1 MACSLSPA
9 PTQRPTTVIMARPMA
24 WPGMQPIPSRLLATA
39 LAAICTVPKA
49 EIMLTTRMRPA
60 WNRLFS
66 KADGMPMPR
75 MRLVMRASSRVVLG
89 TFSA

>member
-1 MACSLSPA
+1 MAC
-9 PTQRPTTVIMARPMA
+9 
-24 WPGMQPIPSRLLATA
+24 PGMQPTPSRLFATA
-39 LAAICTVPKA
+39 LAAICTVPKV

-75 MRLVMRASSRVVLG
+75 MRFAIRPSSRNVLG
-89 TFSA
+89 TVSMWPFW

>member
-1 MACSLSPA
+1 MAC
-9 PTQRPTTVIMARPMA
+9 
-24 WPGMQPIPSRLLATA
+24 PGMQPMPSRLFATA
-39 LAAICTVPKA
+39 LAAICTVPKV

-75 MRLVMRASSRVVLG
+75 MRFAIRPSSRNVLG
-89 TFSA
+89 TVSMCPFW